1 MDNSNTTHI
10 KREVLVRLIRAFI
23 NQEMADIRE
32 LPFYVMEYI
41 KMKKKKI
48 KRSDKKFKIVVL
60 LASIYCIFGIITTQ
74 VEIKEQIR
82 KLNSLKEKCN
92 QKISDNES

>member
-1 MDNSNTTHI
+1 
-10 KREVLVRLIRAFI
+10 
-23 NQEMADIRE
+23 
-32 LPFYVMEYI
+32 MEYV
-41 KMKKKKI
+41 KMIKKKI
-48 KRSDKKFKIVVL
+48 KKSDKKFKIVVL

-92 QKISDNES
+92 QKISDNEDCKNLIDKETDDL